1 MCGMC
6 GIVLEGG
13 NADELGKIVSRMAA
27 TLGHRGPDAT
37 GVCVGE
43 GWAAGHT
50 RLAIIA
56 LTDGSQPMSDE
67 RGFTITYNGELY
79 NYRELRL
86 ELEADGEV
94 FRTASDTEVVLRA
107 YIPLFP
113 SWPPRFTR

>member
-1 MCGMC
+1 MCGIC

-13 NADELGKIVSRMAA
+13 SADELGEIVSRMAA

-37 GVCVGE
+37 DKCVGE

-56 LTDGSQPMSDE
+56 LADGSQPMSDE

-86 ELEADGEV
+86 ELEDDGEV
-94 FRTASDTEVVLRA
+94 VRTESETVV
-107 YIPLFP
+107 
-113 SWPPRFTR
+113 